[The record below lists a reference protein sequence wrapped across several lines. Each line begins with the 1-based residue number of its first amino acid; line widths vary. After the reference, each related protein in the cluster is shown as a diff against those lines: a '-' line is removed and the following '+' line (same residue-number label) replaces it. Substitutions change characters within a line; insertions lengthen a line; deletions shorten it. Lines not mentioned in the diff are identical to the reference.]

1 MVELSKS
8 YDMWY
13 FLDPYLLDFF
23 PTDKLIWTRS
33 LNTSLPSFA
42 DILGAPDKWTVIHI
56 FNHFFISTLL
66 SVDFSFMLH
75 ES

>member
-8 YDMWY
+8 YDTWY
-13 FLDPYLLDFF
+13 FLDPLLDFF
-23 PTDKLIWTRS
+23 PTGNFIWTRS

-56 FNHFFISTLL
+56 FNHLIISTSL
-66 SVDFSFMLH
+66 SVAS
-75 ES
+75 

>member
-23 PTDKLIWTRS
+23 PTGKLIWTRS

-42 DILGAPDKWTVIHI
+42 GILGAPDKWTVIQI
-56 FNHFFISTLL
+56 DNSTLL
-66 SVDFSFMLH
+66 SVGS
-75 ES
+75 